1 MFEQSEFEKLPILRA
16 FCSALGGES
25 FGAFLRLEKHKIIL
39 INDARG
45 WNLALAGVLVVVRY

>member
-39 INDARG
+39 INDARE
-45 WNLALAGVLVVVRY
+45 WNPALAGALVVADY